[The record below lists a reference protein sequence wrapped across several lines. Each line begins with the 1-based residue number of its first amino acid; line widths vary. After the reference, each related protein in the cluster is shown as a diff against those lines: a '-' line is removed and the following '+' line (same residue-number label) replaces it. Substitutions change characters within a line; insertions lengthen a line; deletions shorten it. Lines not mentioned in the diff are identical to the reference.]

1 LHYHQSTIQIY
12 KYIRKL
18 TNAKEYMV
26 NLHESLLSKKWN
38 CCKL

>member
-1 LHYHQSTIQIY
+1 M
-12 KYIRKL
+12 